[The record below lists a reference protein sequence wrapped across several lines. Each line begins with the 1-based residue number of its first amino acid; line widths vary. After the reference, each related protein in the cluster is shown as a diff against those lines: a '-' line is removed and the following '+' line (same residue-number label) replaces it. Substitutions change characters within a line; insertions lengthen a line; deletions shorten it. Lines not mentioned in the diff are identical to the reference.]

1 MNENILKKLREEH
14 RLSQEEL
21 AMKTGV
27 QRATISMIERGVNK
41 PSVHLAKK
49 LADRFGVNIDYLMGK
64 SSDPIKGAAS
74 YGDDMDLYKCIMLV
88 TDMLSDENYDFRY
101 KGIVLSETQK
111 KNILSIVTNALD
123 MIEVITK
130 YE

>member
-1 MNENILKKLREEH
+1 MSGNILKRLREEH

-49 LADRFGVNIDYLMGK
+49 LG
-64 SSDPIKGAAS
+64 
-74 YGDDMDLYKCIMLV
+74 LV
-88 TDMLSDENYDFRY
+88 LGCEWTVFYD
-101 KGIVLSETQK
+101 
-111 KNILSIVTNALD
+111 
-123 MIEVITK
+123 
-130 YE
+130 